1 MDFDLSEPVRKKSK
15 KEYESDLRPIVIDRV
30 GYLIGD
36 EFARFGRHLNL
47 RNEDINNID
56 YNNRT
61 AEAKAV
67 AVLNQ
72 WTQLNGLQR
81 WIQLKEKLISFKR
94 VDIVQIV
101 EQEFRI
107 ETLNSPE
114 TADKKDQRSQKGL
127 SKCVNGGT
135 IGKYS
140 SQSGRQL

>member
-107 ETLNSPE
+107 GVFQVSM
-114 TADKKDQRSQKGL
+114 
-127 SKCVNGGT
+127 VNFC
-135 IGKYS
+135 
-140 SQSGRQL
+140 QF